1 VDWAQSCPSAVL
13 LYVLQCVAV
22 CFSVLHCISMCC
34 SVCCSVLQYV
44 ATWDVYNLVSPP
56 VRRVLQCFAV
66 CCSTGLPF
74 LHTHDTDYTIPVCM
88 SYELQCV
95 VVRVTAVCMYCSVL
109 QCVPVSTCSSVL
121 QLPSASIMYTACIRA
136 NTRSQLLF
144 LHTHARTQK
153 TKLLHQY
160 V

>member
-13 LYVLQCVAV
+13 LYVLQYVAV
-22 CFSVLHCISMCC
+22 CFSVLHCISTCC

-44 ATWDVYNLVSPP
+44 ATWDVCNLVSPL
-56 VRRVLQCFAV
+56 VCRVLQCFAV

-95 VVRVTAVCMYCSVL
+95 AVRVAVCMCCSVL
-109 QCVPVSTCSSVL
+109 QCVAVSTCCSVL
-121 QLPSASIMYTACIRA
+121 QLPSASIMYTACTRA
-136 NTRSQLLF
+136 NTLSQLLF
-144 LHTHARTQK
+144 LHTLARIQK
-153 TKLLHQY
+153 TKRLHQY